1 MTQPSSSPLLFR
13 DSGLLL
19 SHVHSSQSFVAA
31 ISHASPPPNHHPTR
45 QVIFQGFLKKKNQDV
60 NKEKSLE
67 AHSQD
72 DQTYLFVFFLQDV
85 EEEAVRAVM
94 HKNVSEEEF
103 F

>member
-1 MTQPSSSPLLFR
+1 MLPPPQPSSNASG
-13 DSGLLL
+13 DISGL
-19 SHVHSSQSFVAA
+19 FK
-31 ISHASPPPNHHPTR
+31 
-45 QVIFQGFLKKKNQDV
+45 KKKNQDV
-60 NKEKSLE
+60 NKGKSLE

>member
-1 MTQPSSSPLLFR
+1 MLPPPQPSSNASG
-13 DSGLLL
+13 DISGL
-19 SHVHSSQSFVAA
+19 F
-31 ISHASPPPNHHPTR
+31 
-45 QVIFQGFLKKKNQDV
+45 KKKNQDV